1 MRSGLK
7 KFYDNI
13 DEIQSSMLA
22 SIVDYA
28 RGCNYHPL
36 IRYNN
41 DEDLLWFKNHN
52 NEWIDEYAADIWLIA
67 EIADSVNARALL
79 VDMAYIDKYSD
90 YLEYDECNDSLIL
103 KIDDKEVGEDECPW
117 ALNTILDKILFN
129 N

>member
-1 MRSGLK
+1 MQKGLK

-22 SIVDYA
+22 SLVDYA
-28 RGCNYHPL
+28 RDCNYHPL
-36 IRYNN
+36 IRYNR
-41 DEDLLWFKNHN
+41 DEKLLYFKNHSD
-52 NEWIDEYAADIWLIA
+52 EWVDEYAADIWLIA

-79 VDMAYIDKYSD
+79 VDMAYINKYLD

-103 KIDDKEVGEDECPW
+103 KLDGKEISEDECPW
-117 ALNTILDKILFN
+117 DLSTILDRILFN